1 MDITT
6 NCVENVFEF
15 KFTKAAESSRLFPL
29 FSSDEGLSLDEGVP
43 TVALPYGL
51 IDLDRTLPV
60 DAGPVGVDVGKN
72 LAPMS
77 DGRRS

>member
-1 MDITT
+1 M
-6 NCVENVFEF
+6 
-15 KFTKAAESSRLFPL
+15 FPL
-29 FSSDEGLSLDEGVP
+29 FNSDEGLSLDEGVP